1 MVDINDNDY
10 KLLKMNESLLSKL
23 SSDDIKFKETI
34 DTYKELAIKI
44 DRSNYNDFIDK
55 INNYSNNQ
63 SLQEELE
70 YLDELE
76 NGYGQLNEMQ
86 CRFRSIYSTYG
97 LDDDFKLSDLGRIDI
112 DEIRERRNL
121 ISGYLINNK
130 NIADSKKK
138 LDEYNDKLISLNKE
152 EKENSKRYQYLEEEL
167 KRMFLD
173 AEGRIIDSSMK
184 YTSVKMEYSDNEFD
198 LGKLLEDSELLEQT
212 FKQVL
217 SAEMEQKEV
226 LKAVDIC
233 YDKMPTKENRETRD
247 VTRID
252 TVKANYRLA
261 LIKIVKL
268 ISHYENT
275 YDKMVEKREQLK
287 DLIKKRNEY
296 LKILGK
302 RYAVDPF
309 GRIKI
314 DEQLNYIKTN
324 LRDNAREI
332 ARVRKLINEVSNRLD
347 EMNSKNNSFL
357 TELNSSDISFIKD
370 TTSLSDISVEL
381 DDDLIKQ
388 IEVYLD
394 NQVVNI
400 RNISSEFKI
409 GRVHEKTDGVIN
421 RVYQMISADTK
432 NEKTNT
438 YNPELVVENDDPI
451 LLDNTS
457 MFDYG
462 YLFDMESE
470 VDMEPDEPMFEF
482 DNIGG
487 TVSLSDNVMEIES
500 EQEDSNLFHDNG
512 DSPFENII
520 FFDDKVGDTKEE
532 IFPQLDTTN
541 PYVDTTSSYQLNGI
555 KKEEAV
561 VNEID
566 DMRMP
571 EIFWKTETKED
582 NNFEEIESLDEQIK
596 KLKLVA

>member
-394 NQVVNI
+394 NQVVDI
-400 RNISSEFKI
+400 RDISSEFKI
-409 GRVHEKTDGVIN
+409 DRVHEKTDGVIS
-421 RVYQMISADTK
+421 RVYQMISNDTK
-432 NEKTNT
+432 SDKTST
-438 YNPELVVENDDPI
+438 YNPELVVENDDSN
-451 LLDNTS
+451 LLDNDNALI
-457 MFDYG
+457 FDDSD
-462 YLFDMESE
+462 LFDIES
-470 VDMEPDEPMFEF
+470 DEPMFEF
-482 DNIGG
+482 DNIGETEYLADDSAG
-487 TVSLSDNVMEIES
+487 SMEIEK

-532 IFPQLDTTN
+532 IFPQLDTT
-541 PYVDTTSSYQLNGI
+541 SSYQLSEV

-582 NNFEEIESLDEQIK
+582 NNSEEIESLDEQIK

>member
-97 LDDDFKLSDLGRIDI
+97 LDDDFKLSDLGSIDI
-112 DEIRERRNL
+112 DGIRERRNL

-261 LIKIVKL
+261 LIKIVRL

-275 YDKMVEKREQLK
+275 YDKIVEKREQLK

-296 LKILGK
+296 LNILGK

-332 ARVRKLINEVSNRLD
+332 SRVRKLINEVSNRLD
-347 EMNSKNNSFL
+347 EMTSKNNSFL
-357 TELNSSDISFIKD
+357 TEINSSDISFIKD
-370 TTSLSDISVEL
+370 TTSLSDISVGL

-388 IEVYLD
+388 IKVYLD
-394 NQVVNI
+394 NQVANV
-400 RNISSEFKI
+400 RDISSEFKI
-409 GRVHEKTDGVIN
+409 DRVHEKTDGVIS
-421 RVYQMISADTK
+421 RVYQMISNDAK
-432 NEKTNT
+432 SEKTSI
-438 YNPELVVENDDPI
+438 YNPELVVENDDSN
-451 LLDNTS
+451 LLVNDNALI
-457 MFDYG
+457 FDDSD
-462 YLFDMESE
+462 LFDMKS
-470 VDMEPDEPMFEF
+470 DEPMFEF

-487 TVSLSDNVMEIES
+487 TEYLADDSAGSMEIEK
-500 EQEDSNLFHDNG
+500 EQEDSNLFNDNG
-512 DSPFENII
+512 DSPFGNII

-532 IFPQLDTTN
+532 IFPQLDITD
-541 PYVDTTSSYQLNGI
+541 PYQLSGV

-571 EIFWKTETKED
+571 EVFWKTETKED